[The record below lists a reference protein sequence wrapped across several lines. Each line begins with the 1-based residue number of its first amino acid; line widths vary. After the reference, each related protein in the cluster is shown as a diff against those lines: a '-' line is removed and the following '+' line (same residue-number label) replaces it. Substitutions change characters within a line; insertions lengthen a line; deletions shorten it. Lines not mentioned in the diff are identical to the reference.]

1 MDCNAI
7 IIIMG

>member
-7 IIIMG
+7 